1 MMTTINLKKTVIV
14 TVEDNAAFINNLPKG
29 LEELV
34 IDLDGDYETCE
45 CEPEDLE
52 SFSIGETGSYEL
64 CLVCGCVIEE
74 E

>member
-1 MMTTINLKKTVIV
+1 MINLNKTVIV
-14 TVEDNAAFINNLPKG
+14 AVEDSEAFVNNLPKG
-29 LEELV
+29 LEEIV

-45 CEPEDLE
+45 CEPEDRE

>member
-1 MMTTINLKKTVIV
+1 MTIMIDLNKTVIV
-14 TVEDNAAFINNLPKG
+14 SAENGAAFINNLPKG